1 MPCKR
6 TESHTETPSRAM
18 NRRMPTRRPVND
30 HLAILH
36 QALIGEAVDNSP
48 LLVFVADE
56 DMCYVAVSR
65 RACDALGYTRD
76 ELLRLRVTDVASE
89 STAPA
94 EYAELVEAG
103 FRSGR
108 ATLRTKD
115 GVSLEFTYVAS
126 EATIAGL
133 PFYISFGALAADA

>member
-1 MPCKR
+1 MDSMA
-6 TESHTETPSRAM
+6 TQ
-18 NRRMPTRRPVND
+18 RPIGD

-48 LLVFVADE
+48 LLAFVADE
-56 DMCYVAVSR
+56 DMRYVAVSR

-76 ELLRLRVTDVASE
+76 ELLKLRVTDVAAD

-94 EYAELVEAG
+94 EYAELIDAG
-103 FRSGR
+103 FRSGT

-115 GVSLEFTYVAS
+115 GESLEFAYFAS

-133 PFYISFGALAADA
+133 PFYISFGSLAAGA